1 MRLSEII
8 KKHYFCNNKSV
19 AQQDVD
25 MWLYKDLTAYYRSKY
40 PEANVKAVV
49 IRYVIKN

>member
-19 AQQDVD
+19 APQDVD
-25 MWLYKDLTAYYRSKY
+25 LWLYKDLTAYYRSNY
-40 PEANVKAVV
+40 LEANVKADL
-49 IRYVIKN
+49 IRYVIKD